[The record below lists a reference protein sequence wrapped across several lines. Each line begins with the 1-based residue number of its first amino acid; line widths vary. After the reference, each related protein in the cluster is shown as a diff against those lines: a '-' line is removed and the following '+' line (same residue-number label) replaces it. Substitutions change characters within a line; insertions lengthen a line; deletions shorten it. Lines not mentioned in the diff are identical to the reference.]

1 MIGKFQSAV
10 SNKQSAVKK
19 QRGFS
24 LLELV
29 IAMFIIIILLSVA
42 IPAYQKSV
50 EMARENVL
58 KANLDAMRRGI
69 NQYGADKGKLP
80 QSIDDLVEGKYLREK
95 PVDPITEKTEWTEI
109 RGADVNSVEGDE
121 GLTDVKSLAEGNDSD
136 GKPFADY

>member
-1 MIGKFQSAV
+1 MIGKNHSAV
-10 SNKQSAVKK
+10 GSYRWSVKK
-19 QRGFS
+19 QQGFS

-50 EMARENVL
+50 QLARENVL

-69 NQYGADKGKLP
+69 NQYGTDKGKLP
-80 QSIDDLVEGKYLREK
+80 QSIDDLVTDKYLRER

-121 GLTDVKSLAEGNDSD
+121 GLTDVKSLAEGTDSD
-136 GKPFADY
+136 GKPYADY